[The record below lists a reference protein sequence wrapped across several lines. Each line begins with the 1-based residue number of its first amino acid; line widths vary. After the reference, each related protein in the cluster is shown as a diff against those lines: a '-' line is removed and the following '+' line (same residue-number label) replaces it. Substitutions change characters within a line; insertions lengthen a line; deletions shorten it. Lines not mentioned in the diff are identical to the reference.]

1 MTREEV
7 GPDLFI
13 PRSGRI
19 FPQELEA
26 EELDDHPDQSL
37 GCFRMFQGCLILDD
51 PN

>member
-26 EELDDHPDQSL
+26 EELDDHPDQVAW
-37 GCFRMFQGCLILDD
+37 MFQGCLILDD